1 MMWLWASAILMVI
14 TAVIHSVAGEQRLIR
29 PLLAIDKGVLAVP
42 FARKVFRGAWHLTSL
57 FMLLTA
63 AVMVW
68 PRTDD
73 GLKAFVAA
81 AWLAM
86 GLYSLISSRGK
97 HIGWPSLALAGV
109 TGLIGSMA

>member
-1 MMWLWASAILMVI
+1 MMWLWASGVLMAI
-14 TAVIHSVAGEQRLIR
+14 TAVIHSVAGEKRLIM
-29 PLLAIDKGVLAVP
+29 PALAIGKGVLAVP
-42 FARKVFRGAWHLTSL
+42 FARKVLRGAWHLTSL

-68 PRTDD
+68 PRTDA

-97 HIGWPSLALAGV
+97 HIGWPSLALAGA
-109 TGLIGSMA
+109 TGLIGSLA